1 MHYLYNHI
9 TGGRQ
14 LTGALLLMILLYNLY
29 DIENRV
35 FTCRNQ
41 YYINRVNEIGPV
53 ESLLKLLGSE
63 NDISVRA
70 EADGALQALSSRLDS
85 AKRSLVDADGFP
97 VFISAILVPS
107 KEFSC
112 GAPVQALQENAMDA
126 LANIS
131 GGMSCLV
138 HSLGDNIRSC
148 RNDVQVTDIIGA
160 LTYAL
165 KVFNE

>member
-1 MHYLYNHI
+1 MHYLYNHT
-9 TGGRQ
+9 TGSSQ

-63 NDISVRA
+63 NDVSVRA
-70 EADGALQALSSRLDS
+70 EADGALQALSSKLDS
-85 AKRSLVDADGFP
+85 AKKSLVDAGGIP

-107 KEFSC
+107 KEFSS
-112 GAPVQALQENAMDA
+112 GAPVQALQENASKEA
-126 LANIS
+126 VRTIFL
-131 GGMSCLV
+131 
-138 HSLGDNIRSC
+138 
-148 RNDVQVTDIIGA
+148 
-160 LTYAL
+160 
-165 KVFNE
+165 

>member
-1 MHYLYNHI
+1 MHYLYDHT
-9 TGGRQ
+9 TGGSQ

-29 DIENRV
+29 DIENR
-35 FTCRNQ
+35 F
-41 YYINRVNEIGPV
+41 YINRVNEIGPV

-107 KEFSC
+107 KEFSY

-126 LANIS
+126 LANI
-131 GGMSCLV
+131 LV
-138 HSLGDNIRSC
+138 LS
-148 RNDVQVTDIIGA
+148 
-160 LTYAL
+160 
-165 KVFNE
+165 